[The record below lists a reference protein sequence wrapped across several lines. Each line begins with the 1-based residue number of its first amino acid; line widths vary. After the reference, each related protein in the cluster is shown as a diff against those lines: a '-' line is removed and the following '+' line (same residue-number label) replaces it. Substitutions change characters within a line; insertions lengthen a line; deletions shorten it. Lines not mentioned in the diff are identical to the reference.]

1 MLSTRTAIVFIA
13 LAASALSGCTT
24 HVTPPQAVSDP
35 VTVYIVDYGR
45 HSSVLLPIDQP
56 DTDPL
61 GRTTL
66 REYAYGDWVYYANT
80 QQSHWNG
87 AKALLWNTRGTL
99 GRRDLSGLG
108 PASDEAPIEPA
119 ARIERTLS
127 VERVFPVVVERE
139 AATDLLAL
147 LDARFETGGGDS
159 SSLYNPDFDLDF
171 VPDEASYSVL
181 HQCNHE
187 VRDWL
192 VLMGVEASGAPL
204 VSEYKVN
211 RRTP

>member
-1 MLSTRTAIVFIA
+1 MLSPRTAIVFVA
-13 LAASALSGCTT
+13 LAVSTLSGCMTR
-24 HVTPPQAVSDP
+24 VSPPQSVSDP

-56 DTDPL
+56 EADPL
-61 GRTTL
+61 ARTTL
-66 REYAYGDWVYYANT
+66 REYAYGDWAYYANT

-127 VERVFPVVVERE
+127 VERVFPVVVER
-139 AATDLLAL
+139 AAAADLIAL
-147 LDARFETGGGDS
+147 LDARFETGGGGT
-159 SSLYNPDFDLDF
+159 SSLHNPEFELDF

-181 HQCNHE
+181 HHCNHE

-192 VLMGVEASGAPL
+192 VLLGAEASGAPL
-204 VSEYKVN
+204 VSEYKVI
-211 RRTP
+211 RPSP